1 MYKKILV
8 INLMHIGDL
17 LLTTPV
23 LRTLRA
29 NFPQSHIALLAD
41 KKLADLVRLNENLD
55 ECLLIDKRATI
66 ITSQISCN
74 LLKKFATNTLIW

>member
-17 LLTTPV
+17 LLVTPV

-29 NFPQSHIALLAD
+29 NFPVAQISLLAD
-41 KKLADLVRLNENLD
+41 KKLADLVQYNKNID
-55 ECLLIDKRATI
+55 ECFYYI
-66 ITSQISCN
+66 
-74 LLKKFATNTLIW
+74 KKFQPVEFGRIFFVKLN